1 MKKTIR
7 YAAMI
12 LALGLAA
19 ACNKAEEGFSEDGLI
34 RFAPESPATKAMI
47 KDDAAL
53 QAATFQVYDI
63 LDGTEYINESIT
75 YGSGSGTW
83 NYGSGKS
90 YTWKNGSHKLFG
102 YKLDEELETT
112 FANNKVSFTHTLTTA
127 DAAQVDFLYSEVKT
141 MTAAQWKGSTPKPG
155 KDTPVPLN
163 FKHFFSGLA
172 MTVENFTA
180 NEVTLTSV
188 SVTLPNAGTGTVD
201 FSGTTPSPSVGT
213 LTSGNF
219 IAGTPLSNVV
229 MASKDTVDIL
239 AQAKLASKAAPKQ
252 YMVWPGEYA
261 EGDVKVRVVYVQDGT
276 AKDVTVNLPAAT
288 WTAGTVYAYNLQ
300 IRPTSLDIVFKVQDW
315 QDVDNIDKVDT
326 ATGSINMSNVTWV
339 QQIVNGVNTVDNS
352 GYGSVTLIKNG
363 TAYTPAKG
371 YFTVNYPTSGT
382 YQIKLIPAYG
392 GSEDDLAFFTLT
404 PSAVTTLPVE
414 TLESG
419 AKIPQTIYFEV
430 GAAATQDGARHT
442 AAINIIITP
451 TDGDPISAYSEI
463 RATYTLI
470 IPATN

>member
-1 MKKTIR
+1 
-7 YAAMI
+7 MI

-239 AQAKLASKAAPKQ
+239 AQAKLASKDAPKQ

-261 EGDVKVRVVYVQDGT
+261 EGDVKVRVVYVQDGM

-315 QDVDNIDKVDT
+315 QDVDNVDSVDT